1 MKWQTQPKRGT
12 CWVETDCGTWRVV
25 QSSWPRIPKE
35 PFPYVLFKGAWRKE
49 WDRKKAAQA
58 DVWKGALIGG
68 FASLKEAQE
77 RASELA

>member
-35 PFPYVLFKGAWRKE
+35 PFPYVLFK
-49 WDRKKAAQA
+49 KKQ
-58 DVWKGALIGG
+58 LIGG
-68 FASLKEAQE
+68 FASLKEAQD
-77 RASELA
+77 AADSAK

>member
-25 QSSWPRIPKE
+25 QSSWPKPPKE
-35 PFPYVLFKGAWRKE
+35 PCPYVL
-49 WDRKKAAQA
+49 
-58 DVWKGALIGG
+58 WKLRPVTLIGG

-77 RASELA
+77 KARELA